1 MVREEKMKIINDK
14 IIIATIMTIV
24 IILVTMQKYD
34 HTNDINNDNFS

>member
-24 IILVTMQKYD
+24 IILVTMQKHD
-34 HTNDINNDNFS
+34 HTDDINNDNFS